1 MDAEIT
7 VNNSVN
13 ENNENEEYNEE
24 DDEDFVPDK
33 GYKTVYD
40 GREDELEDEDEDED
54 SDDNELIKS
63 RNYAK
68 IESDVG
74 GLIKTRRGRQLEREH
89 LAKHKYDNIMVFSD
103 SQLSVKIMDVWN
115 EMQHESTKRLVDSK
129 AARKSIIST
138 EPLIGDTK
146 ETSAFDL
153 TNEEEEKILIE
164 RSYKFAGETIHEK
177 KWVLKSSAEAKEYLN
192 SLKFNPNSKENVSGG
207 IISSNANE
215 VGKISGNP
223 NNIKDDSV
231 QDELVKEKERQGG
244 GGVDDNDNDDDVDKP
259 KLRRPL
265 KRPPILEDII
275 SGALKPKLSTLEKSK
290 LDWVQY
296 VDKEGIKDELQYNK
310 KGGYLAKQDF
320 LSRVESR
327 QDAQYREFR
336 QKQLA
341 LKFQTAQ
348 R

>member
-1 MDAEIT
+1 MDQELTINNTANEI
-7 VNNSVN
+7 
-13 ENNENEEYNEE
+13 NENEDYNEE
-24 DDEDFVPDK
+24 EDKDFVPDQES
-33 GYKTVYD
+33 KTVN
-40 GREDELEDEDEDED
+40 DEKEDEDED
-54 SDDNELIKS
+54 SEGDEPIKS
-63 RNYAK
+63 RNYSK
-68 IESDVG
+68 IESDAG
-74 GLIKTRRGRQLEREH
+74 GLIKTRRGRQLEMEH
-89 LAKHKYDNIMVFSD
+89 MAKHKYDNIMVSAD
-103 SQLSVKIMDVWN
+103 SQLSNKITDLWN
-115 EMQHESTKRLVDSK
+115 EMQNESTKRLVDPK
-129 AARKSIIST
+129 IARHSIIST
-138 EPLIGDTK
+138 GSLPEEDIIDSSESDLI
-146 ETSAFDL
+146 
-153 TNEEEEKILIE
+153 NEKEEKILIE

-192 SLKFNPNSKENVSGG
+192 SIKFSSSKRNNASEEGSNSINKDGEMDENFNNLKDNSENS
-207 IISSNANE
+207 E
-215 VGKISGNP
+215 LDK
-223 NNIKDDSV
+223 KDES
-231 QDELVKEKERQGG
+231 R
-244 GGVDDNDNDDDVDKP
+244 DDINDNKP

-310 KGGYLAKQDF
+310 KGGGYLAKQDF

-327 QDAQYREFR
+327 KDAQYKEYR